1 MWNLIANLFKHR
13 SQIKSGFDTVSKY
26 KNELKTAYQYRKLI
40 IGIIVFSI
48 VYTLMSI
55 LAKIF

>member
-26 KNELKTAYQYRKLI
+26 QNELKTAYKYRKLI
-40 IGIIVFSI
+40 IGIIAFCVI
-48 VYTLMSI
+48 YTLLSI